1 LFNGDVV
8 LRLVAI
14 ALSSKS
20 TAMVYNVG
28 MIENSNRKFRFLSA
42 LVAGQWHDD
51 VVIEFNSQGIITAIS
66 PAQNN
71 QSVNLIPAVAL
82 PGMPNVHSHAF
93 QRAFAG
99 LSEFRTCEHDSFWT
113 WRSLMFDFL
122 LRFNPEDIYQIG
134 RQVFGEMLAAG
145 YTWVGEFHYLHN
157 DLGGKHYPK
166 LEELSDAIVR
176 AASDTGIGLCLIPVL
191 YQRGGFRNEPLAE
204 GQKRF
209 LLDVDRFAEL
219 IDICCQLEGR
229 QPNYRVGAAIH
240 SLRAVEPKNGL
251 RALELILN
259 GSLASMP
266 LHMHV
271 AEQVPEVEECLRAHQ
286 RRSVEFLF
294 DHYPVDRNWCLIHA
308 THLAD
313 NELRLIADSQ
323 AVVGLCPS
331 TEANLGDGFFRT
343 KEFLDAGGR
352 VSIGTDSNVCLD
364 LREELRLMETT
375 QRLQR
380 RERAVL
386 GTTERSVGLRLYED
400 CAKGGAAALGIAA
413 GEIKVGNRADFTLI
427 DPQHASIEGA
437 TRDRLL
443 DRLVFCNHG
452 SPIFGT
458 VVGGKMH
465 QRPR

>member
-1 LFNGDVV
+1 M
-8 LRLVAI
+8 LR
-14 ALSSKS
+14 
-20 TAMVYNVG
+20 
-28 MIENSNRKFRFLSA
+28 FRTA
-42 LVAGQWHDD
+42 LVSGKWQDD
-51 VVIEFNSQGIITAIS
+51 VVIEFDTQGIITAIS
-66 PAQNN
+66 SGAGHHQPE
-71 QSVNLIPAVAL
+71 LISAVAL
-82 PGMPNVHSHAF
+82 PGMSNVHSHAF

-122 LRFNPEDIYQIG
+122 LRFNPEDVYQIA

-145 YTWVGEFHYLHN
+145 YCWVGEFHYLHN
-157 DLGGKHYPK
+157 DLGGGLYTK

-176 AASDTGIGLCLIPVL
+176 AAGDAGIGLCLIPVL

-219 IDICCQLEGR
+219 IEICRGYER
-229 QPNYRVGAAIH
+229 SRSNYRVAAAIH
-240 SLRAVEPKNGL
+240 SLRAVDPQNGL
-251 RALELILN
+251 RAIELVSRGGQ
-259 GSLASMP
+259 GSIP
-266 LHMHV
+266 WHMHV
-271 AEQVPEVEECLRAHQ
+271 AEQVPEVEECLRAHR

-294 DHYPVDRNWCLIHA
+294 DNYPVDQNWCLIHA

-313 NELRLIADSQ
+313 NELQMIVDSQ

-352 VSIGTDSNVCLD
+352 ISIGTDSNVCVD
-364 LREELRLMETT
+364 LREELRLLETA

-380 RERAVL
+380 RERSVL
-386 GTTERSVGLRLYED
+386 GTNELSVGRRLYED
-400 CAKGGAAALGIAA
+400 CAAGGAAALGIPA
-413 GEIKVGNRADFTLI
+413 GEIKVGNRADFTLV
-427 DPQHASIEGA
+427 DPQHPSIACAIE
-437 TRDRLL
+437 DRLL

-452 SPIFGT
+452 NPIFGT
-458 VVGGKMH
+458 VVGGKLYRRS
-465 QRPR
+465 Q